1 MSGAHTGVLGYP
13 GQVAFGRVHLLRHA
27 FQPVVH
33 AAPVLQP
40 AGEHALQLRTLIL
53 RHGRK
58 AARFR
63 TLART
68 TLLRLVI
75 TGGCRQVVTQVH
87 RLFHILQV
95 FIGQSLPF
103 RFRQVVVFHRLAEP
117 FPPALQLLAV
127 HLTDLVAQHRPHE
140 VLGYI
145 LRRLLRAILHVH
157 QVIDKAAVH
166 AIERNAG
173 KPFVQLVGQSLPLT
187 GLFYVVIQFLGKPPA
202 VTALARVLYL
212 CPHVHVASEG
222 LHLLRTQAPQTA
234 VPLAA
239 DLPAQ
244 LVYLCLG
251 KTIPI
256 IIPRAVAAVVTGLRH
271 RHLQVVGI
279 RLLLHPVSIAVSSYG
294 FGTLALFDSVGQ
306 VLNRSLKHFV
316 PAGQPVHRGLHLFR
330 VASVPVDGAAQ
341 TEQSLH
347 RTAYRLDT
355 AGNDAHRFG
364 QVDAFQT
371 VQRLP

>member
-1 MSGAHTGVLGYP
+1 M
-13 GQVAFGRVHLLRHA
+13 
-27 FQPVVH
+27 
-33 AAPVLQP
+33 LQP
-40 AGEHALQLRTLIL
+40 TGEHALQLRTLIL

-68 TLLRLVI
+68 ALLRLVI

-173 KPFVQLVGQSLPLT
+173 KPFVQLVGQFLQLT

-271 RHLQVVGI
+271 RHLKVVGI
-279 RLLLHPVSIAVSSYG
+279 RLLLVFVRITVGGDRFCSLTRLDGIGQILDGGLQLLVPVS
-294 FGTLALFDSVGQ
+294 
-306 VLNRSLKHFV
+306 
-316 PAGQPVHRGLHLFR
+316 QPVHRILHLFR

-347 RTAYRLDT
+347 RAAYRLDT